1 MGFQVSLVDALSRTS
16 KCDLVP
22 SNFRCRWDFSLWCEA
37 GERAGEGEFGCGKLE
52 SQVCLAGANAGG
64 ALRNA
69 MRCNRSDDAG
79 KEGGGKEEERWK

>member
-1 MGFQVSLVDALSRTS
+1 MRLPETQSVILFLQISVVVGFFFVVRSGQ
-16 KCDLVP
+16 
-22 SNFRCRWDFSLWCEA
+22 
-37 GERAGEGEFGCGKLE
+37 AGEGEFGCGKLK

-69 MRCNRSDDAG
+69 VRCNRSDAG

>member
-1 MGFQVSLVDALSRTS
+1 MGFQVSLVDAPSRTS

-52 SQVCLAGANAGG
+52 SQVCLAGANAG

>member
-1 MGFQVSLVDALSRTS
+1 MRLPEPQSVILFLQIFVVVG
-16 KCDLVP
+16 
-22 SNFRCRWDFSLWCEA
+22 FSLWCEA
-37 GERAGEGEFGCGKLE
+37 GERVGEGEFGCGKLE